1 MSAHV
6 KASLNPFS
14 VNLSPAQSGFIASG
28 ITVFP
33 TPWPWCVIM
42 YAHSFDLL
50 YSTTPIP
57 GIDWNSARDREGLN
71 PIQSTLLTEI
81 GKGFVSRLQ
90 PCRSIESLSWCS
102 SSPTSF
108 FFFLFL
114 VLERLK
120 CNEQKHAVNDRG
132 VRTGTRLKTLRSI
145 A

>member
-1 MSAHV
+1 MSAPV

-14 VNLSPAQSGFIASG
+14 VNLSPAQSSFIASG

-33 TPWPWCVIM
+33 TPWLWCVIM

-57 GIDWNSARDREGLN
+57 GIDGNSAWDREGRN

-90 PCRSIESLSWCS
+90 PCRSIGSLSWCS

-108 FFFLFL
+108 FFSFSCLR
-114 VLERLK
+114 EIK

-132 VRTGTRLKTLRSI
+132 LRTGTRLKTLRSI